1 MFGNAVVNNILA
13 RSIGHKGIIASK
25 NKWKELKTYKNNLFT
40 VDYNDTNQT
49 VQFTTNINE
58 SPHLVLADKYLVN
71 GVNFKLPLKQ
81 TKDNFL
87 ELDMRKGN
95 LPARWALMLFEFGF
109 QKNTPF
115 SELEGNDV
123 KVVSYVD
130 KEFYKKC
137 LDLNF
142 ASRTFWLKHSSTI
155 CGSTIGDE
163 FIDFISQSSIK
174 PIKVINNDD
183 DDDDAY
189 LQKLIKFYRFDAQ
202 NSGEYLR
209 INKAPYVSHSKIL
222 ELDNYHERC
231 YGQDIFIGSDKW
243 SASNRRAS
251 PATKIFTNECIS
263 KIFF

>member
-1 MFGNAVVNNILA
+1 
-13 RSIGHKGIIASK
+13 
-25 NKWKELKTYKNNLFT
+25 
-40 VDYNDTNQT
+40 
-49 VQFTTNINE
+49 
-58 SPHLVLADKYLVN
+58 
-71 GVNFKLPLKQ
+71 
-81 TKDNFL
+81 
-87 ELDMRKGN
+87 MRKGN

-142 ASRTFWLKHSSTI
+142 ASRTFWLKHSSTR

-163 FIDFISQSSIK
+163 FIDFISQSYIK

-183 DDDDAY
+183 DDY
-189 LQKLIKFYRFDAQ
+189 LKKFIKFYAQ

-222 ELDNYHERC
+222 ELDNYHE
-231 YGQDIFIGSDKW
+231 
-243 SASNRRAS
+243 
-251 PATKIFTNECIS
+251 
-263 KIFF
+263 